1 MKKSEKLK
9 GKAAAAN
16 RKKQYTRY
24 AIAGAAVIAV
34 LLIAGFYLFNTP
46 TVAKTGDTVM
56 VYYTGTLDNGTVF
69 DSNVDGDPLI
79 FTIGN
84 KTVIPGFEEAVIG
97 MTVNS
102 TKTVHIPVEKA
113 YGPHLDSLV
122 HVMNRSDL
130 SKDMDPV
137 VGNRYVITRKADGA
151 VSRVMVINVTKDTVT
166 LDENNI
172 LTGQNLTF
180 TIQFVGLYKK

>member
-9 GKAAAAN
+9 GKAAVEN

-34 LLIAGFYLFNTP
+34 LLIAVFYLFNTP
-46 TVAKTGDTVM
+46 AVAKTGDTVM
-56 VYYTGTLDNGTVF
+56 VYYSGTLDNGTVF
-69 DSNVDGDPLI
+69 DSNADGDPLI

-122 HVMNRSDL
+122 LVMNRTDL
-130 SKDMDPV
+130 PKDMDLV
-137 VGNRYVITRKADGA
+137 VGNRYIITRKADGA
-151 VSRVMVINVTKDTVT
+151 ASRVMVINITRDTVT
-166 LDENNI
+166 LDGNNI